1 MAEPTSSLTFY
12 DLILRIAETIG
23 SAFYGSDGQKPAM
36 VPTDRHDLD
45 RCKRIAN
52 DAIRM
57 FISLAPENGWKW
69 RRRLASITF
78 PTWVEGTADSGT
90 ANTIVD
96 SARTEVDSYFV
107 GWTLYIESGTGA
119 GEYATITGSDQSST
133 NITFSGG
140 LSGSSTPDSTSVY
153 KIFDS
158 VANIINYDPARYLMP
173 EDFGGA
179 VLGDATYIKNTSHGT
194 PIFWCDESYIR
205 ALRQDG
211 PNTGYPSHM
220 AVRPYLPTSSLGASR
235 RWELIIDPQPVAAD
249 TIEIPYT
256 ACFDKLQIE
265 SGVATGGAATTLI
278 DTTNR
283 FEANDYFN
291 GWTLTIL
298 DGTGAGQTAAIT
310 DYDRTTQTLTFT
322 ALSGGSTPD
331 TTSAYVL
338 QPAANVHPAGIMF
351 DQAILDACKC
361 QIEMQVKDVLNGAIE
376 YFHKVSIPAAHRIDK
391 GAAPRSVGNLN
402 AAKNAERPFTWKN
415 VEYSGH

>member
-12 DLILRIAETIG
+12 DLIVRIAETIG

-78 PTWVEGTADSGT
+78 PTWVEGIADSGT
-90 ANTIVD
+90 AASLVD
-96 SARTEVDSYFV
+96 SNRDEADDYFN
-107 GWTLYIESGTGA
+107 GWTLYIESGTGI
-119 GEYATITGSDQSST
+119 GEYATVTDFTQSTG
-133 NITFSGG
+133 TFDFAA
-140 LSGSSTPDSTSVY
+140 LSGASTPDSTSVY
-153 KIFDS
+153 RVFDS
-158 VANIINYDPARYLMP
+158 VASLINYDPSRYLLP

-194 PIFWCDESYIR
+194 PIFWRDESYIR
-205 ALRQDG
+205 ALRQDTIT
-211 PNTGYPSHM
+211 TGYPSHL
-220 AVRPYLPTSSLGASR
+220 AIRPYLPTSALGASR
-235 RWELIIDPQPVAAD
+235 RWELILDPQPVAAD
-249 TIEIPYT
+249 TIEFPYT

-265 SGVATGGAATTLI
+265 SGIATGGTATTLI

-298 DGTGAGQTAAIT
+298 DGTGEGQTATIT
-310 DYDRTTQTLTFT
+310 DYDRTTQTLTFS

-338 QPAANVHPAGIMF
+338 QPVANVHPAGIMF

-376 YFHKVSIPAAHRIDK
+376 YFHKVSLPAAHRIDK

-402 AAKNAERPFTWKN
+402 EAKNAERPFTWKD
-415 VEYSGH
+415 VRYIGH